1 MHNIMIQQKLGVY
14 QKKVKY
20 YIKEENRQQ
29 NVASRIL
36 NKITDT
42 DMHDIEEKLKYS
54 RMLAVLFCL
63 KYENKSIKRGIK
75 PLNTTNLGLFF

>member
-14 QKKVKY
+14 QKKVKH

-29 NVASRIL
+29 NVASLTL

-42 DMHDIEEKLKYS
+42 DMHDIEEKPKYS
-54 RMLAVLFCL
+54 RMLGCL
-63 KYENKSIKRGIK
+63 VASKI
-75 PLNTTNLGLFF
+75 